1 MTPAPKRRDT
11 WAFTAI
17 IAIVLIV
24 AIHRLLILSGA
35 LSRGRP
41 RFPWLVVGT
50 LTGFLVG
57 LFFMP
62 AAARIGIP
70 FHYAARP
77 VGGAIAGAVIGAIL
91 EARHRNHPKISNR
104 K

>member
-1 MTPAPKRRDT
+1 MKIRDPDT
-11 WAFTAI
+11 WAFIAM
-17 IAIVLIV
+17 IAIVAIV
-24 AIHRLLILSGA
+24 AAHRLVSIASKRRL
-35 LSRGRP
+35 
-41 RFPWLVVGT
+41 RFPWIIVGT

-62 AAARIGIP
+62 AEARIGIP
-70 FHYAARP
+70 IHYAARP

-104 K
+104 E